1 MDILLWV
8 LQGLLAVA
16 MLMPGLM
23 KLTSSKADL
32 KKKGKGKMDW
42 TDDMSAGSIKMI
54 GAIEVLIAA
63 GLILPHLLGIV
74 PILTPIAATGT
85 AFVMIGALML
95 HLRRKDGVQAL
106 STNLAIMLIAAFVAY
121 GRFVLLPA

>member
-42 TDDMSAGSIKMI
+42 TDDLGAGAIKMI
-54 GAIEVLIAA
+54 GALEVLIAA

-74 PILTPIAATGT
+74 PILTPIAAAGS

-106 STNLAIMLIAAFVAY
+106 STNLVILLIAAFVAY